1 MHQED
6 DRKRD
11 GKYGTVQLR
20 DHAKANDQSQK
31 YQITEKTTKIL
42 EIQYYGGEENGR
54 DN

>member
-20 DHAKANDQSQK
+20 DHAKADDQSQK
-31 YQITEKTTKIL
+31 YQIFQAFIPDEA
-42 EIQYYGGEENGR
+42 
-54 DN
+54 